1 MSNEQ
6 NRDELWPKH
15 PLNDVQNAKQN
26 VLVPRSL
33 EELYV
38 SEEESFINEDSEE
51 FDLFFSALKNTD
63 DVALPE
69 SGIYFDALE
78 ARIMGALDAAIDA
91 GEVEDRDSRE
101 PAAVEIINSM
111 VAKRAAGRRAAAIRA
126 GQTVMF
132 VAVALVM
139 TGKWLIAP
147 TSGKPTTTKAFA
159 RSQNLARATSARSTL
174 RATHAAA
181 PKVLTGTVMSHES
194 KDDLALEIAARRL
207 VAYHKSK

>member
-1 MSNEQ
+1 MS
-6 NRDELWPKH
+6 RDDLWPKH
-15 PLNDVQNAKQN
+15 PLNDVTASEQNI
-26 VLVPRSL
+26 LVPRSL

-38 SEEESFINEDSEE
+38 SEIESFINEDSEE
-51 FDLFFSALKNTD
+51 FDLFFNALKDTD
-63 DVALPE
+63 EVALPE

-91 GEVEDRDSRE
+91 GEVENRDSRE
-101 PAAVEIINSM
+101 PAAVEIINPL
-111 VAKRAAGRRAAAIRA
+111 VAKRAIGRRKAAIRA

-139 TGKWLIAP
+139 AGKWMIAP
-147 TSGKPTTTKAFA
+147 ISGKPTTTKAFA
-159 RSQNLARATSARSTL
+159 RNEKLARATSARSTL

-207 VAYHKSK
+207 VAYYKSK